1 MLVNKE
7 VEEGEGNNT
16 SRNPIL
22 QGVTQKASCLMA
34 LMKVAYM
41 HFQQNLVLKYFY
53 PVLVTAHRQAY
64 HNLHCIQ

>member
-22 QGVTQKASCLMA
+22 QGVTQKTSCLMT
-34 LMKVAYM
+34 LMNVAYM
-41 HFQQNLVLKYFY
+41 HFQQNLVLKKFY
-53 PVLVTAHRQAY
+53 PVLVTAHLRAY